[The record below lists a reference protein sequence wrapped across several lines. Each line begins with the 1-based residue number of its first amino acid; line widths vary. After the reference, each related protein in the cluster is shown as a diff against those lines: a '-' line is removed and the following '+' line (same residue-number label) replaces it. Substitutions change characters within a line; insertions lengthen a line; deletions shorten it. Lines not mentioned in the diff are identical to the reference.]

1 MKIEFTINNRNLGIF
16 VAFFLALLFTG
27 YVMAQS
33 GTQSHPWSQISCSS
47 CITSGNI
54 ANNAVT
60 SAKIADNSITSV
72 DIVDNSILDTDIAA
86 DAVKSSEIAANAVGS
101 SEILDAS
108 ITNADISSSAS
119 ISPSKIAA
127 GDFASG
133 NYRFPG
139 NLGIGISPAYKLDV
153 AGDLRVGSSGFLL
166 LQAGNKWLRK

>member
-101 SEILDAS
+101 SEILDS
-108 ITNADISSSAS
+108 DKESRFVEPISLYSSVRRR
-119 ISPSKIAA
+119 
-127 GDFASG
+127 
-133 NYRFPG
+133 YR
-139 NLGIGISPAYKLDV
+139 
-153 AGDLRVGSSGFLL
+153 LR
-166 LQAGNKWLRK
+166 R